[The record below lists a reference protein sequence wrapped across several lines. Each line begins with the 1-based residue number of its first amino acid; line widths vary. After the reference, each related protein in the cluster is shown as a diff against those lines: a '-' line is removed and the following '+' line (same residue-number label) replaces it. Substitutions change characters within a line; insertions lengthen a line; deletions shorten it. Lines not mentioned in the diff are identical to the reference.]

1 MGLTELPGGLLPAVN
16 EAMPFRLV
24 SLLGVLREH
33 AGARQVRVLLA
44 DYEPRELRLLAPGG
58 GEQLTLRWRPA
69 MGVIAEPAG
78 PGITGTTPMPP
89 TPSSAHTSAPP
100 CAPPSSSPTDSQRG
114 RLTGCSATG
123 EGKVLPIM
131 SARRSSSGRPGRLGA
146 GAGRVRG
153 ECSRVADTPKRG
165 WCLLAAQPMCG

>member
-1 MGLTELPGGLLPAVN
+1 VGGLVGLTELPGGLLPAVN

-69 MGVIAEPAG
+69 MGVIAEPGRAWHHRYD
-78 PGITGTTPMPP
+78 TDA
-89 TPSSAHTSAPP
+89 AHA
-100 CAPPSSSPTDSQRG
+100 
-114 RLTGCSATG
+114 
-123 EGKVLPIM
+123 
-131 SARRSSSGRPGRLGA
+131 
-146 GAGRVRG
+146 
-153 ECSRVADTPKRG
+153 
-165 WCLLAAQPMCG
+165 